1 MYRNRVRH
9 PLPSCALGLA
19 LLVWLALPI
28 AAELRPPF
36 QWEIPAGT
44 VLNADPEP
52 PWPMALHDGEA
63 EGLLEVPSP
72 DHDVLLAEPE
82 NVGSEGVPAEH
93 PVPVAAPKRSS
104 PLLILH
110 QRRNE

>member
-1 MYRNRVRH
+1 MHVR
-9 PLPSCALGLA
+9 SMILGLA

-28 AAELRPPF
+28 AAELRPPVE
-36 QWEIPAGT
+36 WDVPAGT

-52 PWPMALHDGEA
+52 PWPLILHADEA
-63 EGLLEVPSP
+63 AALLETPSS
-72 DHDVLLAEPE
+72 DHAVLLPEPGRT
-82 NVGSEGVPAEH
+82 GSESIPAAA
-93 PVPVAAPKRSS
+93 PVPPRAPARSS

>member
-1 MYRNRVRH
+1 MRR
-9 PLPSCALGLA
+9 LPPCVLGLA

-36 QWEIPAGT
+36 EWEIPAGT

-52 PWPMALHDGEA
+52 PWPMVLHDGMA
-63 EGLLEVPSP
+63 AGLLEVPSP
-72 DHDVLLAEPE
+72 DHAALLAEPT
-82 NVGSEGVPAEH
+82 NAGSERVTADRPT
-93 PVPVAAPKRSS
+93 PVAAPARSS